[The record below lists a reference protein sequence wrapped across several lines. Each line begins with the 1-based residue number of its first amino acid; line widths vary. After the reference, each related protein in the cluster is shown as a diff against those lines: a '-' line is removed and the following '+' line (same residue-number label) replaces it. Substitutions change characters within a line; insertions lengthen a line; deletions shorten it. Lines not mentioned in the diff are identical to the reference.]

1 MFYRK
6 SVSKQCKKC
15 HIPTKNKININKNL
29 LKTED
34 SPSSLDLLFWAG
46 NLAVM
51 ADCQGYFFSVN
62 MQEEG
67 NNKSISRFSKTE
79 ILKI

>member
-34 SPSSLDLLFWAG
+34 SPSSLDLLFWAR

-51 ADCQGYFFSVN
+51 AKLSCQDYLFFVN
-62 MQEEG
+62 MQQEE
-67 NNKSISRFSKTE
+67 K
-79 ILKI
+79 